1 MYERGRAAPTWHFVR
16 PNGLEGGKFTLLHD
30 VSRPIRELQE
40 SFMGVSQDRRAF
52 AQGVTGAS
60 PTAREGQL
68 CSQRQH
74 PECMLDELTDI
85 HEQKDK
91 TKHASLT
98 LSATSNRS
106 RRYPQNLQT
115 ALTAVF
121 VPVAITHVQMSG
133 TPIMAHNP

>member
-52 AQGVTGAS
+52 AQGVIGAS

-91 TKHASLT
+91 AKHASLT
-98 LSATSNRS
+98 LSAISHFESKPKVSAKSTNGTDRRVCSCCHHS
-106 RRYPQNLQT
+106 RADVWY
-115 ALTAVF
+115 
-121 VPVAITHVQMSG
+121 THNG
-133 TPIMAHNP
+133 P